1 MITGVWATI
10 FVKADNSKKTVNQK
24 TSTSKPARK
33 KQASGKKPNQKI
45 KHRGYAISI
54 TETKEAQQKQKETH
68 DIGRTNTRGKTV
80 NPSRK
85 NSSILFMC
93 KKKKKH

>member
-1 MITGVWATI
+1 LSRQTTATKKQTKNKHQQTSQK
-10 FVKADNSKKTVNQK
+10 KASK
-24 TSTSKPARK
+24 RK
-33 KQASGKKPNQKI
+33 KSPTKRSNTEVMP
-45 KHRGYAISI
+45 ISI

-68 DIGRTNTRGKTV
+68 DIGRTNTRGKTA